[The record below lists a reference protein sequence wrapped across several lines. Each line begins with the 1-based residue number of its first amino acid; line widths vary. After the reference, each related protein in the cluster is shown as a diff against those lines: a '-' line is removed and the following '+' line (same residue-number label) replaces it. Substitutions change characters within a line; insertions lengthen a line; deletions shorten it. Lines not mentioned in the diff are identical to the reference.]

1 MHSIFLKSTI
11 GYVLL
16 KINFKKLTLSYSLYR
31 YPYPKAAVYLH
42 QFPIDIQFLS
52 SSSISPLNWH
62 LNVFL
67 VDLMSISDFYSAE
80 EICYYES

>member
-11 GYVLL
+11 GCVLP

-42 QFPIDIQFLS
+42 QFPIDILS

-67 VDLMSISDFYSAE
+67 VYLMSISDFYFS
-80 EICYYES
+80 